1 MKRKITI
8 LPLNKTIFV
17 EQGETLLNALA
28 QNGYILSAPCGGQG
42 VCGKCKV
49 QIISNGEQIENGV
62 LQTVCACKTRIETDM
77 AVFLS
82 KQEGKGLDLFQQ
94 IAIEGEQDGWGI
106 ALDIGTTTLAACL
119 VDLRSGQTLE
129 KISCLN
135 PQAVF
140 GADVLSR
147 IKACQD
153 GKLPLLQKAILNKT
167 ESIIKELSMGRP
179 IQELVVSAN
188 TTMLHLFLG
197 VNPESIG
204 VAPFSPVFTETQ
216 YCFGK
221 QLGLSATKVRLLPSV
236 SGYIGS
242 DITAG
247 LIACS
252 IDETAS
258 SVLFID
264 IGTNGEIVLNHQ
276 GKLYGASTAAGPAL
290 EGACIECGLGGVEG
304 AIDKV
309 YMSNDELL
317 FTTIG
322 NVEAKGICGSG
333 LIDLISILLKEDLI
347 DENGTWNDESDSRL
361 FNKLKDEKLYLTDSV
376 YISQKDIRQ
385 FQLAKAAIMAGI
397 ETILYESKVEI
408 GNIETLYIAGGLGY
422 YLNVENAVNVGL
434 LPMSLL
440 SKIKLVGNTSL
451 QGAIMCMV
459 KQEYQEKIENV
470 SRRAKI
476 IELSCSKYFRDAY
489 IDNISFM
496 GE

>member
-8 LPLNKTIFV
+8 LPSNKTIFV
-17 EQGETLLNALA
+17 EQGETLLNTLA
-28 QNGYILSAPCGGQG
+28 QNGCTISAPCGGQG

-49 QIISNGEQIENGV
+49 QIISNDEEFENNN

-77 AVFLS
+77 TVFLF
-82 KQEGKGLDLFQQ
+82 KQEGKGLDLFQE
-94 IAIEGEQDGWGI
+94 ITLEGERDGFGI

-119 VDLRSGQTLE
+119 IDLRNGQTLE

-135 PQAVF
+135 PQTVF

-216 YCFGK
+216 YCFGR

-247 LIACS
+247 LVACS
-252 IDETAS
+252 IDQTPN

-264 IGTNGEIVLNHQ
+264 VRTNGEIVFSYQ
-276 GKLYGASTAAGPAL
+276 GQLYGASTAAGPAL

-347 DENGTWNDESDSRL
+347 DENGTWNDESDSTL

-408 GNIETLYIAGGLGY
+408 EKIETLYIAGGLGY

-451 QGAIMCMV
+451 QGAILCMM

>member
-17 EQGETLLNALA
+17 EQGETLLNILA
-28 QNGYILSAPCGGQG
+28 QNGYTISAPCGGQG

-49 QIISNGEQIENGV
+49 QIITNEKELKNGV
-62 LQTVCACKTRIETDM
+62 LQTVCACKTRIETDIT
-77 AVFLS
+77 VFLF
-82 KQEGKGLDLFQQ
+82 KQEGKGLDLFQK
-94 IAIEGEQDGWGI
+94 IKMEGEREGLGI

-119 VDLRSGQTLE
+119 IDLRSGQILGKT
-129 KISCLN
+129 SCLN

-153 GKLPLLQKAILNKT
+153 GKLPLLQKVILNKT
-167 ESIIKELSMGRP
+167 EWIIKELSMGRP

-204 VAPFSPVFTETQ
+204 VAPFYPVFTETQ

-247 LIACS
+247 LVACS
-252 IDETAS
+252 IDQTPN

-264 IGTNGEIVLNHQ
+264 VGTNGEIVFSHQ
-276 GKLYGASTAAGPAL
+276 GQLYGASTAAGPAL
-290 EGACIECGLGGVEG
+290 EGASIECGLGGVEG

-309 YMSNDELL
+309 YMSDDELL

-361 FNKLKDEKLYLTDSV
+361 FSKLKDEKLYLTDSV

-408 GNIETLYIAGGLGY
+408 EKIETLYIAGGLGY

-434 LPMSLL
+434 LPMNLL

-451 QGAIMCMV
+451 QGAIMCMM

-470 SRRAKI
+470 SRQAKI